1 MAQTLEAL
9 IEREFENVKKER
21 DDLLAKRQEIEQQL
35 EALDRRLLAAQNYQA
50 TLEGKRPP
58 AEPKPRKPRESSG
71 PRAPR
76 GSREAL
82 KNQMVDQIKKH
93 PEGLITGQIAAAFPG
108 VQGLGNL
115 LSLLKKEGRIHQ
127 DAKRGPY
134 YVSSK
139 EAAA

>member
-9 IEREFENVKKER
+9 IEKEFENVKKER
-21 DDLLAKRQEIEQQL
+21 EDLLAKRQEIEKQL

-50 TLEGKRPP
+50 TLQGKLPL
-58 AEPKPRKPRESSG
+58 AEPRSRRPRESSG

-82 KNQMVDQIKKH
+82 KNQMVDHIKKH
-93 PEGLITGQIAAAFPG
+93 PEGLVTSQIAAAFPE
-108 VQGLGNL
+108 VQGLGNI

-134 YVSSK
+134 YIASK